1 MIFRLYDQV
10 TFEPYPYVLVSDVYK
25 WLLDNVSPNGF
36 RFHSYSKLEIFDE
49 VDALAFKLRFGIK

>member
-1 MIFRLYDQV
+1 MIFKLYDPV
-10 TFEPYPYVLVSDVYK
+10 TFKPYHTPANEMYK